1 MMVRDTLF
9 LDAEVA
15 RLEAVPRNGGDAVG
29 KLEQLPK
36 WLNLIPMVAQW
47 VWLSLRHGSFALP
60 AAANPAITAGGMVG
74 EGKAEYFRIMGAHAL
89 SYTADFANFENCEV
103 HALQAAEEAMHEAG
117 LEYPLIVKPD
127 IGWCGFG
134 VRLVR
139 DRAELRLYL
148 AHYPVRENIIL
159 QRFIAFEGEAGLYY
173 IRHPGE
179 ERGKLVGIL
188 LRSFPRVVGDG
199 IRSVAAL
206 IAAHPRVRRLG
217 QDGLS
222 EPCCNPSYIPRPAE
236 IVRVSITGSTRVG
249 GLYNDASCLITQELD
264 AAIDAIAKDM
274 TSLHVARFDIR
285 YESLGALRSGR
296 AFKII
301 EVNGAGSE
309 AVHAWDPKYSLFE
322 AYKIVFEK
330 QRVVFAIGAAMR
342 QRGYKPPSI
351 FALGKLHFRQANL
364 IKRYPPSN

>member
-1 MMVRDTLF
+1 MTRDAF
-9 LDAEVA
+9 LSDREIA
-15 RLEAVPRNGGDAVG
+15 RLEAVPGNGCNAVG

-36 WLNLIPMVAQW
+36 WLNLVPMVAQW
-47 VWLSLRHGSFALP
+47 IWLSLRHGSFALP
-60 AAANPAITAGGMVG
+60 AAANPAITAGGLVG
-74 EGKAEYFRIMGAHAL
+74 EGKAEYFRIMGPHARSL
-89 SYTADFANFENCEV
+89 TADFATFENRGI
-103 HALQAAEEAMHEAG
+103 HSLPDAEEAMHEAG

-139 DRAELRLYL
+139 DRAELRSYL
-148 AHYPVRENIIL
+148 GHYPLGENIML
-159 QRFIAFEGEAGLYY
+159 QRFITFEGEAGLYY
-173 IRHPGE
+173 IRHPGQE
-179 ERGKLVGIL
+179 CGKLVGIL

-199 IRSVAAL
+199 IRSVAEL
-206 IAAHPRVRRLG
+206 TAAHPRASRLG

-222 EPCCNPSYIPRPAE
+222 EPCCDPSYIPRAEE

-249 GLYNDASCLITQELD
+249 GLYNDASSLITPELD
-264 AAIDAIAKDM
+264 SAIDAIAKDM

-285 YESLGALRSGR
+285 YESLGALRAGH

-342 QRGYKPPSI
+342 RRGYKPPNI
-351 FALGKLHFRQANL
+351 FALGKLHFRQASL
-364 IKRYPPSN
+364 IRRYPPSN